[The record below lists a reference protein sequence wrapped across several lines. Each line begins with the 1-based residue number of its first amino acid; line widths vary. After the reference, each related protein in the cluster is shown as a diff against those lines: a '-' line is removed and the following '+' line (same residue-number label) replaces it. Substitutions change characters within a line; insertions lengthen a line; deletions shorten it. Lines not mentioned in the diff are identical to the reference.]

1 MPLSELQNWI
11 IRDLGV
17 RGGKIQGIPTRAG
30 VGADDIEE
38 AIEGLQRR
46 KYVSVIGPPNQNSAV
61 GQDID
66 ELLLLPSG
74 ANYLR
79 SARP

>member
-17 RGGKIQGIPTRAG
+17 RGGKIQGIPPRAG
-30 VGADDIEE
+30 VGADDIEG